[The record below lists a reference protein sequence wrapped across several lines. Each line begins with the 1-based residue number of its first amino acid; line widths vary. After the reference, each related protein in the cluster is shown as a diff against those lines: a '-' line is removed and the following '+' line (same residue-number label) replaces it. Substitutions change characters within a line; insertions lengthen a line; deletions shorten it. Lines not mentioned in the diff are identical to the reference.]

1 MYKTISEI
9 IIVGW
14 TGAMETVSYRYQ
26 YMRKGVKNSLSL
38 GDKMD
43 VEGEKQGYVKDK
55 LSQVPGL

>member
-9 IIVGW
+9 IGGW
-14 TGAMETVSYRYQ
+14 TGAGQMERYRHQ
-26 YMRKGVKNSLSL
+26 CMRKGVKNSLSL